1 MACHKFFVEIAH
13 NFYIFIIWK
22 MLLFCSLYTDFFRV
36 INSMPFFAI
45 IASNLVV
52 QKAYMYIF
60 HSFAMLWW
68 RACLCSA
75 SHEMQIKCILYR
87 MGHVVS
93 LSISPHSSI
102 HQTNEVVI
110 TVRYRSVEIPVRI
123 FIHGARLYI
132 VGGVELCIYTKWP
145 IRIVQGFSEFSRR
158 RLWWLQF
165 GNCNCLIE
173 FSFCYCQ
180 SIDNH
185 WTYLSYTNVLIMELL
200 KLIASAKYGFS
211 PKMKPSERTENR
223 FIKESWIPIFSS
235 SSSLSWL
242 IATKLFLS
250 YIPCT
255 SNSTLCGWIV
265 DGSAVKIVLE
275 LEFVWW
281 LWLATQDETS
291 NNSLV

>member
-36 INSMPFFAI
+36 INSLSFFAI

-52 QKAYMYIF
+52 QNAYMYIF

-132 VGGVELCIYTKWP
+132 YTQNDRFELSRDFPNFPVVVYDGFNSVIVIVWLNFLFVIVRALTITEHICR
-145 IRIVQGFSEFSRR
+145 IRMCS
-158 RLWWLQF
+158 LW
-165 GNCNCLIE
+165 
-173 FSFCYCQ
+173 
-180 SIDNH
+180 
-185 WTYLSYTNVLIMELL
+185 SY
-200 KLIASAKYGFS
+200 
-211 PKMKPSERTENR
+211 
-223 FIKESWIPIFSS
+223 
-235 SSSLSWL
+235 
-242 IATKLFLS
+242 
-250 YIPCT
+250 
-255 SNSTLCGWIV
+255 
-265 DGSAVKIVLE
+265 
-275 LEFVWW
+275 
-281 LWLATQDETS
+281 
-291 NNSLV
+291 